1 MQEHSFSFSYKVYAS
16 VDELSGPDAALVQRA
31 RKGTEIA
38 YAPYSKFLVSCV
50 VRLKNGTEV
59 LGTNQENASY
69 PVGICAERA
78 LLSILGNMYPS
89 EGINLMAISYNN
101 HTSAMEPIAP
111 CGMCRQA
118 LLEYEQRIQHPI
130 KILLTGQTGEI
141 FEISS
146 AKDLLPLAFK
156 AENL

>member
-1 MQEHSFSFSYKVYAS
+1 MQERSFNFSYKVYSS
-16 VDELSGPDAALVQRA
+16 VDELNEADAALVQKA

-38 YAPYSKFLVSCV
+38 YAPYSNFLVSCA

-78 LLSILGNMYPS
+78 LLSILGNVHPNES
-89 EGINLMAISYNN
+89 INLMAISYNN
-101 HTSAMEPIAP
+101 RTEAIEPIAP

-130 KILLTGQTGEI
+130 KILLTGQAGEI